1 MATVTVK
8 CPYCGSIE
16 VIRYGKSRSS
26 HQRYKCKHYAKVFQ
40 LDYRNRA
47 CQPGFHKQII
57 DMVMNSSGTRDTART
72 LGISKNTVTK
82 VLKKTK
88 EVVSC
93 VNTDYIEKKTPLT

>member
-26 HQRYKCKHYAKVFQ
+26 HQRYKCKHCAKVFQ

-72 LGISKNTVTK
+72 LGISKNQEYRYQGAEK
-82 VLKKTK
+82 DQR
-88 EVVSC
+88 SC
-93 VNTDYIEKKTPLT
+93 LMREY